1 MLLTHLKNLLMSRL
15 LTGTLIALAAV
26 ALAVPV
32 RAATATA
39 NFNVTATLT
48 SKCEIT
54 TAPSDV
60 AFAYTSFQPG
70 VQNSTGGV
78 FEVRCTNSLPYSL
91 SVSATTGTVLGLN
104 YSISVPATSF
114 TGNGLNV
121 SHTVSGT
128 MAAGQAGTCNASPPA
143 TCAGSNLHTLTVT
156 Y

>member
-1 MLLTHLKNLLMSRL
+1 MSRFL
-15 LTGTLIALAAV
+15 LGTIPLLAML
-26 ALAVPV
+26 ALAVPAH
-32 RAATATA
+32 AATATA

-54 TAPSDV
+54 TAPADV

-70 VQNSTGGV
+70 IQNSTGGV

-91 SVSATTGTVLGLN
+91 SVSPTTGTVIGLN
-104 YSISVPATSF
+104 YSISVPAASF
-114 TGNGLNV
+114 TGTGLNV

-128 MAAGQAGTCNASPPA
+128 MAADQAGTCNASPPA
-143 TCAGSNLHTLTVT
+143 TCTGSNVHTLTVT